1 MYLNI
6 NALFFFI
13 LLISFQNIKSKTD
26 NNINDT
32 IDNENEDTNLEEQK
46 IISEYYK
53 DFYSK
58 NNPIILTDVNYTEY
72 IKNNPYT
79 LLYLHSPFDI
89 HSKNFIPTFKFINEY
104 LNSKNNSV
112 TFLPLRL
119 AAVDLINENTNEI
132 QSLFRLSVF
141 PFFIIYSSI
150 YDNYIQYSGYMNA
163 QSIITFCMKAT
174 LDNII
179 MMNQDI
185 KFENI
190 LNPKYTYSAVFIM
203 TDKFNYDDYFRASRE
218 FKLAIFGDCIR
229 HEKCQNYFQIRKIN
243 KEIYFD
249 IKYNDI
255 ILARMNSCKND
266 FLCEENINSKIEYI
280 PYNYTSYDDFI
291 QFISL
296 NIMPSVFNLT
306 EYNYEIMTK
315 NRLNTLIYIKGKNE
329 KKCNIEISDMLQR
342 IVEQKIYKIYW
353 ASILDPINSPNDY
366 ELIKKFSIEVEDY
379 LDKGLVIIH
388 APNKILDDYD
398 VYRLNI
404 SNDNIVINE
413 KIIIRFINEFN
424 SGIIKKDIKSELIPK
439 KKKKKNLRMVVGI
452 TFNKEILENNN
463 KTIVLILLTLNMK
476 NLHKIEEQIES
487 LTIKFSI
494 YNESIIFNFLDPALN
509 EMPNMPKYDILEK
522 PFYRYYYKDRKK
534 KFVDFKGNYLEQNEI
549 EDWIIDNYG
558 KEYGIEYKYGMRMH
572 IDGMTELLKDKKVF
586 KEYERKQQFEQI
598 KENFGIKDDILD
610 QNEINKESDL

>member
-1 MYLNI
+1 
-6 NALFFFI
+6 
-13 LLISFQNIKSKTD
+13 
-26 NNINDT
+26 
-32 IDNENEDTNLEEQK
+32 
-46 IISEYYK
+46 
-53 DFYSK
+53 
-58 NNPIILTDVNYTEY
+58 
-72 IKNNPYT
+72 
-79 LLYLHSPFDI
+79 
-89 HSKNFIPTFKFINEY
+89 
-104 LNSKNNSV
+104 
-112 TFLPLRL
+112 
-119 AAVDLINENTNEI
+119 
-132 QSLFRLSVF
+132 
-141 PFFIIYSSI
+141 
-150 YDNYIQYSGYMNA
+150 
-163 QSIITFCMKAT
+163 
-174 LDNII
+174 
-179 MMNQDI
+179 
-185 KFENI
+185 
-190 LNPKYTYSAVFIM
+190 
-203 TDKFNYDDYFRASRE
+203 
-218 FKLAIFGDCIR
+218 
-229 HEKCQNYFQIRKIN
+229 
-243 KEIYFD
+243 
-249 IKYNDI
+249 
-255 ILARMNSCKND
+255 MNSCKND

-329 KKCNIEISDMLQR
+329 KKSNIEISDMLQR

-398 VYRLNI
+398 VYRLNV

-439 KKKKKNLRMVVGI
+439 FHPKKNLRMVVGK

-522 PFYRYYYKDRKK
+522 PFYRYYYKDKKK